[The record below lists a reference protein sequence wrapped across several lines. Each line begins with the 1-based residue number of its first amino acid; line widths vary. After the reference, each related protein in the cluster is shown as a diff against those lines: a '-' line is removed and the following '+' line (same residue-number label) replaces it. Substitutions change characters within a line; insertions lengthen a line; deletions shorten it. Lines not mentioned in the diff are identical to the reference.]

1 MFSTAYFQN
10 ALKAIRTIAAG
21 LRVTLPYFFAR
32 SIVLQYPEVEPALQ
46 PRFRGFHA
54 YEIERCIACE
64 SCARICPADCITVAR
79 TGPRKLDKERD
90 IAVGG
95 AVTQFSIDHSTCLF
109 CALCVEVCPTACLTM
124 GALHDNSCY
133 RREDMLADYVALAKA
148 GRRTVEPIW
157 LTKSRLPDWAAQVRD
172 HWRNLGNDK
181 RELMAR
187 ADDAEYCRNLVRKAP
202 ATLEKG
208 K

>member
-1 MFSTAYFQN
+1 MIVSEYFHN
-10 ALKAIRTIAAG
+10 ALNAIRTIAAG

-32 SIVLQYPEVEPALQ
+32 SIVLQYPEVEPAIQ
-46 PRFRGFHA
+46 TRFRGFHA

-64 SCARICPADCITVAR
+64 ACARICPADCITVAR
-79 TGPRKLDKERD
+79 TGPRKLDKARD

-95 AVTQFSIDHSTCLF
+95 AVTEYRIDHSTCLF

-124 GALHDNSCY
+124 GNLHDNSCF
-133 RREDMLADYVALAKA
+133 RREELIVDYIALAKA
-148 GRRTVEPIW
+148 GRRTIEPIW
-157 LTKSRLPDWAAQVRD
+157 LTKPKLPVWAAKVRD
-172 HWRNLGNDK
+172 HWRNLGSDR

-187 ADDAEYCRNLVRKAP
+187 ADDPEYCRSLAKMAAAAP
-202 ATLEKG
+202 EKE